1 MAPSKPALDLNAM
14 VNGGKKNTRLFFA
27 DEMLMC
33 FKIGSVAR
41 MNFSPRNC
49 LAVKIADR
57 VRQGPG

>member
-14 VNGGKKNTRLFFA
+14 VNGGKNTRLFFA

-33 FKIGSVAR
+33 FKIVSVAR
-41 MNFSPRNC
+41 MNSSPRNY